1 MSLSVWPML
10 GICLAMVDGLVC
22 VCVPMAVNTVLFTR
36 EKKFTEKNFISRRDG
51 AVKRTGA
58 RRG

>member
-1 MSLSVWPML
+1 MGMSLSVWPML

-36 EKKFTEKNFISRRDG
+36 EKNFLKKTSFRVG
-51 AVKRTGA
+51 MEL
-58 RRG
+58 